1 MTKKKKL
8 KVVKE
13 EKKPMTRQESGET
26 KPFRGM
32 WQLELDK
39 AEAENNEGKG
49 RKWFNGRPIR
59 DIVKKIED
67 IFIIGGGVKQACAH
81 AEIAKQSFYDFLKD
95 KPHLDDHFKDLQERL
110 TIVALN
116 TVAKAVPTNP
126 SMALTIL
133 ERRMNKEYA
142 ETKNFNISAH
152 STSFSVNAQ
161 LMALKNEFDKRF
173 LEEIN
178 NADIQGQIP
187 QDSDDFTMEPPKK
200 LLEEIGKKVVKS
212 KAQVGGTAI
221 LSGS

>member
-1 MTKKKKL
+1 MGILIMKMKRKKPEKKQE
-8 KVVKE
+8 K
-13 EKKPMTRQESGET
+13 KKPMTRIEAGET
-26 KPFRGM
+26 KPYRGL
-32 WQLELDK
+32 WQLELDL
-39 AEAENNEGKG
+39 AEEENNEGKG

-126 SMALTIL
+126 NMALTIL

-142 ETKNFNISAH
+142 ETKNINVNSH

-161 LMALKNEFDKRF
+161 LMALKSEFDKRF
-173 LEEIN
+173 LDEIN
-178 NADIQGQIP
+178 KADIQGQIP
-187 QDSDDFTMEPPKK
+187 QDSDEYTMEAPKQ
-200 LLEEIGKKVVKS
+200 LLEQTTKQVIKS
-212 KAQVGGTAI
+212 KQAG
-221 LSGS
+221 